1 MNRFFSYPNRVLI
14 STGTVS
20 VALISGQ
27 VALMQLLSIMQ
38 WHHYANMVISIAL
51 LGFGAAGTF
60 LSLFRKRLLDN
71 SATFIPLLMI
81 MSGLTMLF
89 AVWLSRSGFARFD
102 SYLLFVDRSQ
112 WFALSINYLLFFLPF
127 FCGAL
132 ALGIIF
138 IKYVNSIG
146 KFYSSNLIG
155 SGIGAIMAALLSW
168 YFLPAAMPAV
178 FTLLAMISGL
188 ILITPENKWLVS
200 VIATAGISLASYQII
215 HPPGLHMSQYKSL
228 SRTLNMP
235 AAKIILQKPTP
246 FGFVEVVSA
255 EGLRYA
261 PGLSLAYTGEV
272 PVKNLVFNNGEWFG
286 PVVAWNPGDSSHLLD
301 YTTMGLPYSL
311 GTKNSVLVL
320 HAGTGLQISHALS
333 NKASTIDAI
342 EPHRGVIE
350 LLMDELATDN
360 DSLFYN
366 PAVKLYQTEPR
377 SFLSAAKKNYTLIQ
391 LPIAGAFG
399 GTSGLFAMREEYS
412 LTKEAFLQMWKLLEE
427 DGAISITAWMDYPF
441 RNPLKIAA
449 TLAESAEAAGLSQLR
464 SHLVAVRSWGTI
476 TFLLKKTALTPED
489 TARVRRF
496 CDKFFFDPAILPGM
510 SDEERFRYNGMS
522 DTSFFSYL
530 DELLSGKREKLY
542 RDYEFSLN
550 PATDDKPYFSQ
561 FLRWK
566 SLPHLKTVFG
576 EQSVPFLELGWLISA
591 VTFLQ
596 ISLLAVLLI
605 LLPLFRIGWKG
616 GDKFWT
622 LLYFSGLGIGYMFI
636 EIILIQKFI
645 LFFGNPVYAVAFVI
659 GVMLL
664 ASGAGSYFSS
674 SWVITP
680 DLLRRILVVI
690 ILLLLLYSFFLS
702 TFLQYVIGFSF
713 QLKFILALLL
723 IALPGFFMGMPF
735 PMGIKKLSVAN
746 EINLPWA
753 WGINGCMSV
762 ISAALA
768 TLLTV
773 EMGFTVVMLLAAGA
787 YLLCL
792 LSMYISHR

>member
-1 MNRFFSYPNRVLI
+1 MNRFFSYQHRLVIATGII
-14 STGTVS
+14 SV
-20 VALISGQ
+20 VLISGQ

-51 LGFGAAGTF
+51 LGFGAAGTL
-60 LSLFRKRLLDN
+60 LSLMRKRLLDH
-71 SATFIPLLMI
+71 SEMFIPLLMI
-81 MSGLTMLF
+81 MSGLTMLG

-102 SYLLFVDRSQ
+102 SYLLFVDHSQ
-112 WFALSINYLLFFLPF
+112 WLALAINYLLFFLPF

-132 ALGIIF
+132 ALGIVF
-138 IKYVNSIG
+138 IKYVSAIG

-155 SGIGAIMAALLSW
+155 SGIGAITAALLSW
-168 YFLPAAMPAV
+168 YFLPAALPAV
-178 FTLLAMISGL
+178 ITLPAIAAGL
-188 ILITPENKWLVS
+188 ILLTQKNKWLV
-200 VIATAGISLASYQII
+200 IGIGATGIILALFQII
-215 HPPGLHMSQYKSL
+215 RPPGLQMSQYKSL

-235 AAKIILQKPTP
+235 SSKITMKKPGA

-272 PVKNLVFNNGEWFG
+272 PVKKFVFNNGDWFG

-301 YTTMGLPYSL
+301 YTTMALPYIL
-311 GTKNSVLVL
+311 GTKSRVLIL
-320 HAGTGLQISHALS
+320 HAGTGLHISHALS
-333 NKASTIDAI
+333 NNASTIDAV
-342 EPHRGVIE
+342 EPHRGVTD
-350 LLMDELATDN
+350 LLMKELAGDN

-366 PAVKLYQTEPR
+366 QAVELHVTEPR
-377 SFLSAAKKNYTLIQ
+377 SFLSAAKKNYDLIQ
-391 LPIAGAFG
+391 LPIIGAFG
-399 GTSGLFAMREEYS
+399 GSSGLFAMREEYS
-412 LTKEAFLQMWKLLEE
+412 LTKEAFLQMWSLLEK
-427 DGAISITAWMDYPF
+427 DGIISITAWMDYPF

-449 TLAESAEAAGLSQLR
+449 TLAESAEAAGVSQIR
-464 SHLVAVRSWGTI
+464 SHLIAVRSWGTI
-476 TFLLKKTALTPED
+476 TFLLKKTALTPVD
-489 TARVRRF
+489 TARVRSF
-496 CDKFFFDPAILPGM
+496 CNKFFFDPAILPGM
-510 SDEERFRYNGMS
+510 AREERYIYNGMN

-542 RDYEFSLN
+542 RDYDFSLR

-576 EQSVPFLELGWLISA
+576 EQTVPFLELGWLISA
-591 VTFLQ
+591 ITFFQ
-596 ISLLAVLLI
+596 ISLLAFILI
-605 LLPLFRIGWKG
+605 IIPLFRIGWKG
-616 GDKFWT
+616 GGKLWT

-636 EIILIQKFI
+636 EIVLIQKFI

-674 SWVITP
+674 RWIITP
-680 DLLRRILVVI
+680 ALLRKVLLVII
-690 ILLLLLYSFFLS
+690 ILLLVYAFSLS
-702 TFLQYVIGFSF
+702 PFLQQVARLSF
-713 QLKFILALLL
+713 QLKFILSLVL

-735 PMGIKKLSVAN
+735 PIGIKKLSVAN

-773 EMGFTVVMLLAAGA
+773 ETGFTVVMLLAAVA

-792 LSMYISHR
+792 ISMYISNR